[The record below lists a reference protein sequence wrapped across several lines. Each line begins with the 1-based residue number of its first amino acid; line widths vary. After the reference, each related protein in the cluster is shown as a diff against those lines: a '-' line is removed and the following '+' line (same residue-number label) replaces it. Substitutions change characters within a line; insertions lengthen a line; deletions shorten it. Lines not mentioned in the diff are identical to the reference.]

1 MSEPI
6 LTVFTKPWTGPLPE
20 LADTVAGLGLQ
31 GVELPVRPG
40 YQVTPETAAAGLP
53 AAARTLAARGLQI
66 RSIAGPIDEAT
77 VAACG
82 EAGVPMIRICVAVDP
97 AVGFRATVDRYRR
110 QFDALLPALERHG
123 VAIGIQNHSGAQIGS
138 AAGVLYL
145 IERYDPKH
153 VCAVLDMAHCGVAGE
168 PVELAVDIL
177 SDRLRLVNF
186 KSAYQR
192 RLTAPEDDAVYKVH
206 WTTHQHAAYSWRGF
220 VQALR
225 EAGYDGAYCLPAEYS
240 HPRGQGQRMGDEVLP
255 FLRGDIGYLKGLLG
269 EGLGAME

>member
-1 MSEPI
+1 MMSETI
-6 LTVFTKPWTGPLPE
+6 LTVFTKPWMDPLPA

-66 RSIAGPIDEAT
+66 RSIAGSIDEAT
-77 VAACG
+77 IAACG

-97 AVGFRATVDRYRR
+97 AVGFRATVDDHRR
-110 QFDALLPALERHG
+110 RFDALLPALERHG
-123 VAIGIQNHSGAQIGS
+123 VAIGVQNHSGAQIGS
-138 AAGVLYL
+138 AAGVLHL
-145 IERYDPKH
+145 IEKYDPKH

-168 PVELAVDIL
+168 PTALAVDIL
-177 SDRLRLVNF
+177 AGRLRLANF

-192 RLTAPEDDAVYKVH
+192 RLTAPEEDAVYKVH
-206 WTTHQHAAYSWRGF
+206 WTTHQHAAYSWRDF

-225 EAGYDGAYCLPAEYS
+225 KTGFTGPFCLPAEYT
-240 HPRGQGQRMGDEVLP
+240 HPSGKGQRMGDEVLP
-255 FLRGDIGYLKGLLG
+255 FLRDDIAYLKGLIA
-269 EGLGAME
+269 EAA